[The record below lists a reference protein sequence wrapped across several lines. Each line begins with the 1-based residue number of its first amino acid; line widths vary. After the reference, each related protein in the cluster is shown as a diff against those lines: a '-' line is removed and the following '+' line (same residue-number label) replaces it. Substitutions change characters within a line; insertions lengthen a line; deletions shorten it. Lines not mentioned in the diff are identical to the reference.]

1 MMASS
6 STNYDFIDFYIKYQG
21 HPRFD
26 PSQIMEDEVLNIILQ
41 KYEMILY
48 TNKGELL
55 GEPDFGGDLELLLHE
70 TKVSSTTV
78 ETNLHQQIQTYITEL
93 ANINYTLDVQFIQD
107 PDNYQD
113 MMYIYFK
120 ISELEVNAIIS

>member
-26 PSQIMEDEVLNIILQ
+26 PSQIMEDEVLNVILQ

>member
-26 PSQIMEDEVLNIILQ
+26 PSQIMEDEVLNVILQ

-78 ETNLHQQIQTYITEL
+78 ETNLHPQIQTYITEL
-93 ANINYTLDVQFIQD
+93 EVQFIQD

>member
-1 MMASS
+1 MASS

-26 PSQIMEDEVLNIILQ
+26 PSQIMEDEVLNVILQ